1 MACQVPAR
9 FHFFCRLP
17 CLRDGKQIAERA
29 GAVSEA
35 AWSRES
41 YYFLSRAAGPSR
53 HLVSDIVAR
62 DTNADVTR
70 RPPCARPPRARMP
83 KRRNTPAQKIVLEQ
97 VSSPTEVS
105 AAGLIAFVPHSG
117 VFSFRCLSARAVGQ
131 NRKSAFLER
140 RGKGALDRS
149 GGRSSDG
156 GRPRRRPRLPR
167 ARRRRR
173 AVEVNSCYPIV
184 RKPARLWSD
193 WGGMLS
199 SHRASEAAAAAP
211 RRETRARRASRERAA
226 ALPVAGGD
234 TTRAPH
240 VPHASRAGSMRD
252 ATIACRSRRTRGAPR
267 GARAIV

>member
-1 MACQVPAR
+1 M
-9 FHFFCRLP
+9 FLFF
-17 CLRDGKQIAERA
+17 K
-29 GAVSEA
+29 
-35 AWSRES
+35 
-41 YYFLSRAAGPSR
+41 
-53 HLVSDIVAR
+53 
-62 DTNADVTR
+62 
-70 RPPCARPPRARMP
+70 PPRRVLRVTLRVGHRRARYERGRHVTPAVRPTARARARIP

-105 AAGLIAFVPHSG
+105 KRAGLIAFVPHSG
-117 VFSFRCLSARAVGQ
+117 VFSFRCLFGARAVGQ

-140 RGKGALDRS
+140 RGKARSRSIRRALE
-149 GGRSSDG
+149 
-156 GRPRRRPRLPR
+156 RRRGGLAAVPASR
-167 ARRRRR
+167 ARAAAA
-173 AVEVNSCYPIV
+173 AVRSEVNSCYPIV
-184 RKPARLWSD
+184 RKPAKALVGLGRHA
-193 WGGMLS
+193 LS

-211 RRETRARRASRERAA
+211 RRETRARRASGERAA